1 MGKCS
6 HSERIRPRVDTGQLT
21 VAIIARVRSSFFL
34 LLTIPAAIFVVPAV
48 AQVYQIQHC
57 FLGCPTGADA
67 NNHLLLRS
75 IYALSYNSELKT
87 AEWVAYEVDAGAI
100 GIASSLSRRPV
111 ADDYAIETLT
121 SADFM
126 TSDST
131 GYIRAQYVPLVSF
144 AATPYWDEVNY
155 LSNAVARTN
164 SLSQGAWYGLDW
176 AIRNLVNREA
186 AVFVVTGPT
195 FNSEAEPRLL
205 NTARSHRV
213 PDGFFKVVVD
223 KEGRAAAFLFDQDT
237 PVHVH
242 HCELTSSIEEVEAI
256 TSLDLFPEA
265 TAPLTLELQSALG
278 CD

>member
-1 MGKCS
+1 MAAPG
-6 HSERIRPRVDTGQLT
+6 
-21 VAIIARVRSSFFL
+21 AARLLNGFFL
-34 LLTIPAAIFVVPAV
+34 LLITLTAGFAPPTA

-57 FLGCPTGADA
+57 YLGCPTGADA
-67 NNHLLLRS
+67 NNHLLVRS

-100 GIASSLSRRPV
+100 GIASSLSRRPM

-176 AIRNLVNREA
+176 AIRNLVNREG

-205 NTARSHRV
+205 NTARAHRV
-213 PDGFFKVVVD
+213 PDGFYKVVVD
-223 KEGRAAAFLFDQDT
+223 QEGRAAAFLLGQDT

-242 HCELTSSIEEVEAI
+242 HCELVTSIEEIEAL
-256 TSLDLFPEA
+256 TSLDLFPGA
-265 TAPLTLELQSALG
+265 KTPLSLSLQSSLG
-278 CD
+278 CN

>member
-1 MGKCS
+1 M
-6 HSERIRPRVDTGQLT
+6 RR
-21 VAIIARVRSSFFL
+21 ARLSTAWFRHCFFL
-34 LLTIPAAIFVVPAV
+34 LLPTVLAGFTAPAS
-48 AQVYQIQHC
+48 AQIYQIQHC
-57 FLGCPTGADA
+57 YLGCPTGAAAD
-67 NNHLLLRS
+67 NHLLVRS
-75 IYALSYNSELKT
+75 IYALSYNSEFKT
-87 AEWVAYEVDAGAI
+87 AQWVAYEVESGAI

-131 GYIRAQYVPLVSF
+131 GYIRAQYAPLVSF
-144 AATPYWDEVNY
+144 AGTPYWDEVNY
-155 LSNAVARTN
+155 LSNAVARSN

-176 AIRNLVNREA
+176 AIRNLVNREG

-195 FNSEAEPRLL
+195 FDPDAEPRTL

-223 KEGRAAAFLFDQDT
+223 EEGRAAAFLFAQDT
-237 PVHVH
+237 PVHIH
-242 HCELTSSIEEVEAI
+242 HCELTSSIEEIEAL

-265 TAPLTLELQSALG
+265 SAPLSLNLQSALG
-278 CD
+278 CE